1 MAVAA
6 PGDVYRDEVDNRRR
20 TVMRVRTLSDGST
33 WYWMSAFPPSQQVVG
48 KIISEEE
55 LTGPDWTPQ

>member
-20 TVMRVRTLSDGST
+20 TVIRVRSYPDGT
-33 WYWMSAFPPSQQVVG
+33 VTYWMSAFPPSRTVGG
-48 KIISEEE
+48 KIISEVE
-55 LTGPDWTPQ
+55 LTGPNWTRQ